1 MLATEILTALQEVGA
16 TARVN
21 GDKLLVE
28 PGNRVPA
35 ELVPEI
41 REHKLEIMELVSI
54 PETELP
60 FPIGIGGQPRAQVE
74 AAETVMAQWGITDP
88 VLRKYNVL
96 SWVRGHYQDRGENH
110 GEHYEALKAEQIR
123 LGRILDPDGD
133 P

>member
-41 REHKLEIMELVSI
+41 REHKFEIMELVSI

-60 FPIGIGGQPRAQVE
+60 FPIGYGGLPSAQVE
-74 AAETVMAQWGITDP
+74 VAKAVMDNWDITDP

-96 SWVRGHYQDRGENH
+96 SWIRGHYQDRGENH
-110 GEHYEALKAEQIR
+110 GELYENIKQEQTR